1 MLRDV
6 VRLTTLSEVLF
17 PLILLELGLMSGVPA
32 MTAFTATAE
41 RAVVSLVIAAVF
53 LAAVLSSLL
62 RVAQR
67 HQKLS
72 EGRCPN
78 PLCHGV
84 VQPSQRVGPDQVV
97 CPTCKQVWP
106 RIEGM
111 RFRLT
116 SRV

>member
-1 MLRDV
+1 ML
-6 VRLTTLSEVLF
+6 RLTTLSEVLF
-17 PLILLELGLMSGVPA
+17 PLILLELGVMSGVPV
-32 MTAFTATAE
+32 MTAFTATGE

-67 HQKLS
+67 
-72 EGRCPN
+72 
-78 PLCHGV
+78 
-84 VQPSQRVGPDQVV
+84 SQRVGPDQVA